1 MKFLIV
7 ITKKIEKTI
16 KKEIKKNNNKKYD
29 QSIGFLYF

>member
-16 KKEIKKNNNKKYD
+16 KKEIKKIIIKNMTNP
-29 QSIGFLYF
+29 